1 MKRLTSKL
9 SVITVA
15 FLLVFAF
22 ACGGDDKEAE
32 TPTDTTATED
42 GTGDVAVTPDDVAE
56 TPDDAVE
63 TPDDA
68 VETPDDAV
76 ETPDDAV
83 ETPDDAVE
91 TPDDAVETPDDAV
104 EAAGACMNADDGALI
119 QADQEGIS
127 DAAKNCGLECMA
139 DEDAGA
145 CATACVV
152 DSTGLSEGCS
162 GCYVGMILCS
172 ITNCLVECAA
182 DPGSDACAT
191 CQVEN
196 DCYTDF
202 YACSGLTPSEE

>member
-42 GTGDVAVTPDDVAE
+42 GTGDVAVTPDDVA
-56 TPDDAVE
+56 
-63 TPDDA
+63 
-68 VETPDDAV
+68 